1 MVLLNMKNSKTS
13 SSSSPLSLST
23 PKDKPVISFSDLLK
37 GVSDKKDAKLI
48 QNGSSTL
55 ALEGKEKSVITT
67 KTASSKKDSPI
78 LLLANEENLTP
89 NKTGEP
95 LELNPKLTAALT
107 KVEIKALVAEAKNYL
122 KEKIQ
127 DSDGYKKS
135 EIKELPNTLKALVE
149 VAKKFDIDI
158 NKISFE
164 EVKAHAEVKV
174 QTLKAEKQEEIKV
187 TTPKEAVQDKK
198 ASLEKDVR
206 LEAPKEAVQ
215 DKKVSLEK
223 ELKTEAPKEIVQDKK
238 PKIAET
244 EEKQKNITLSNAL
257 VSNVEKSEIKNNEKF
272 TEVQKEIKSTP
283 LFKAQSVIEH
293 TTTEQIVQAK
303 ANGSS
308 FKADQKTSK
317 ERADETLKLL
327 LRGEKP
333 SVNNSALTA
342 DFSVATA
349 SVIAPTATTE
359 GAKTLEHLL
368 QGDSPSIEQSTSSNK
383 MELLTTHNSDSFEV
397 KLNEAKQM
405 IKYLSADVK
414 SAIEDYRS
422 PFTRV
427 KVQLN
432 PQNLGEID
440 LTIVQRGKNL
450 HVNISSNNT
459 AINTLSMNVNE
470 LKVQLSNS
478 GINNATLNFSNG
490 SQSGDANAG
499 GQHQQKQNEQRA
511 HAEYNYFENEEKS
524 EEILSSL
531 EIIVPRYT

>member
-187 TTPKEAVQDKK
+187 TTPKETVQDKK
-198 ASLEKDVR
+198 VSLEKDVR

-215 DKKVSLEK
+215 DKKASLEK

>member
-349 SVIAPTATTE
+349 SVIASTATTE

-368 QGDSPSIEQSTSSNK
+368 KI
-383 MELLTTHNSDSFEV
+383 
-397 KLNEAKQM
+397 
-405 IKYLSADVK
+405 
-414 SAIEDYRS
+414 
-422 PFTRV
+422 
-427 KVQLN
+427 
-432 PQNLGEID
+432 
-440 LTIVQRGKNL
+440 
-450 HVNISSNNT
+450 
-459 AINTLSMNVNE
+459 
-470 LKVQLSNS
+470 
-478 GINNATLNFSNG
+478 
-490 SQSGDANAG
+490 
-499 GQHQQKQNEQRA
+499 
-511 HAEYNYFENEEKS
+511 
-524 EEILSSL
+524 
-531 EIIVPRYT
+531 